1 LSRRARRTRLAR
13 SSVAELLVALS
24 EGRPLRDALA
34 DALHDPSLE
43 VAYWAESRG
52 AWIDTAGH
60 TVAEPRTTKTRVAT
74 TVERDGRPVAA
85 LLHDALL
92 AEDPELVDTVARAAA
107 IALDNERLQA
117 ELRAQFT
124 LLETIVDT
132 APSLLVNVDA
142 EGRILDF
149 NKAVEQASGLQDR
162 ELRGRFFWDVFI
174 DPDER
179 EAMMARFEAAAPD
192 FPPSEYENDFTNGR
206 GERRVI
212 AWKSAPVTDETGV
225 VRSIVAGGLDIT
237 DRHRQAEELERE
249 RSFLNAIANN
259 APSLLCLIDD
269 QGVVQDLATNI
280 AFERLLGY
288 ESAQTGGH
296 IFWER
301 YVAPA
306 DVADARAEIERV
318 IAGGEPRELDSRWVA
333 RTGRRIVVAWSC
345 TPLPRL
351 DERTIFLI
359 SGADITQRKKQEEE
373 IRASRARIVQAEDAA
388 RRGLERN
395 LHDGAQQRLVSLSLQ
410 LRLAEARLSID
421 PAEAGAIIA
430 RARDELTHA
439 LDELRELAR
448 GIHPAVLTDRGLAA
462 AVDAL
467 VARAPLPV
475 EVTHLPGRL
484 PAEAEAAA
492 YYVVSEA
499 LANVAKYAG
508 ATSARVSLA
517 RVDGKA
523 VVEVAD
529 DGVGGADPARGSGL
543 RGLADRVAALDGSLA
558 VESPPGRGTV
568 VRAEFPLQRR
578 R

>member
-1 LSRRARRTRLAR
+1 VTL
-13 SSVAELLVALS
+13 
-24 EGRPLRDALA
+24 
-34 DALHDPSLE
+34 
-43 VAYWAESRG
+43 
-52 AWIDTAGH
+52 
-60 TVAEPRTTKTRVAT
+60 
-74 TVERDGRPVAA
+74 VERDGRPVAA
-85 LLHDALL
+85 LLHDPLL
-92 AEDPELVDTVARAAA
+92 SGDPELVDAVGRAAA

-117 ELRAQFT
+117 ELRAQYT

-132 APSLLVNVDA
+132 APSLLSAVDPD
-142 EGRILDF
+142 GRILNF
-149 NKAVEQASGLQDR
+149 NKAVEEASGLSDPE

-174 DPDER
+174 DPAER
-179 EAMMARFEAAAPD
+179 EAMIARFHEAAPD
-192 FPPSEYENDFTNGR
+192 FAPSEYENVFTNAR
-206 GERRVI
+206 GEQRVI
-212 AWKSAPVTDETGV
+212 AWKSAPVSDETGV

-269 QGVVQDLATNI
+269 QGVVQDRATNI
-280 AFERLLGY
+280 AFERLLDY
-288 ESAQTGGH
+288 EPDDTGGH

-301 YVAPA
+301 YVAPG

-318 IAGGEPRELDSRWVA
+318 IAGGEPREVDSRWVTG
-333 RTGRRIVVAWSC
+333 TGRRIVVAWSC
-345 TPLPRL
+345 TPLPRI
-351 DERTIFLI
+351 DQRTIFLI
-359 SGADITQRKKQEEE
+359 SGADITQRKRQEEE
-373 IRASRARIVQAEDAA
+373 LRASRTRIVQAEDAA

-410 LRLAEARLSID
+410 LRLAEARLSHD
-421 PAEAGAIIA
+421 PAEAAAIIV

-475 EVTHLPGRL
+475 EVTHLLERL
-484 PAEAEAAA
+484 PADAEAAA

-508 ATSARVSLA
+508 ATSARVSFA
-517 RVDGKA
+517 TVDGVA

-543 RGLADRVAALDGSLA
+543 RGLADRVAALDGSLE

-568 VRAEFPLQRR
+568 VRAEFPLRGA
-578 R
+578 